1 MSRMILL
8 AALMASVLGFAS
20 PAFADPAEDNAV
32 KFVEKLGG
40 SVQRDNK
47 SKAKVK
53 PITGVF
59 LSKSDIT
66 DKGVKELGGIKTLE
80 VLDLGN
86 SSKLTDAGMKQIAA
100 LKTVTDLRLEKV
112 KLTDA
117 GLKDIAA
124 LDLTNLDLNGTSVT
138 DAGLKELAAMK
149 NLKKLQLANT
159 RITDAGLKEL
169 APIATL
175 AFLDVSGSS
184 VTDAGVKAFKKS
196 NAKCKILGP

>member
-1 MSRMILL
+1 MSRMMLL
-8 AALMASVLGFAS
+8 AVLMGAMLGFAS

-40 SVQRDNK
+40 TIQRDTK

-53 PITGVF
+53 PVTGVF
-59 LSKSDIT
+59 LSKSEIT
-66 DKGVKELGGIKTLE
+66 DKGLQTLGGIKTLE

-86 SSKLTDAGMKQIAA
+86 ASKVTDAGMKQIAA

-112 KLTDA
+112 GLTDA
-117 GLKDIAA
+117 GLKDLAA
-124 LDLTNLDLNGTSVT
+124 LDLVNLDLNGTSVT
-138 DAGLKELAAMK
+138 DAGVKELAGLK
-149 NLKKLQLANT
+149 SLKKLQLTNT

-169 APIATL
+169 AAIASLT
-175 AFLDVSGSS
+175 FLDLSGSS
-184 VTDAGVKAFKKS
+184 ITANGIKDFKKA